1 MIKSF
6 EEYMNESESSGLLLS
21 NFIQTANVVAEEHFE
36 HFSDNMDDDE
46 EEEKESVKD
55 GYAHLVAYLYKTEVF
70 PEIMMKLLE
79 EVVFLGSVNIDDDC
93 KELIDVAF
101 PGLLGEYG
109 EIEVKHDEL
118 WKDKYWENTPGGNW
132 IEVLEYRGARMCFW
146 HDSGD
151 GPYIYIKKDDLL
163 EIMKKSPESIAMFP
177 DAFEV
182 LSDIKVDVKDF
193 LHKNRGRIGGKKFGL

>member
-6 EEYMNESESSGLLLS
+6 EEYLNESNSSGLLLGNLVQS
-21 NFIQTANVVAEEHFE
+21 AKVTAEEHLG
-36 HFSDNMDDDE
+36 DMND
-46 EEEKESVKD
+46 EEEKESAID
-55 GYAHLVAYLYKTEVF
+55 GYAHLAGYLYKTEVI

-79 EVVFLGSVNIDDDC
+79 DVAFLGSAIANDDC
-93 KELIDVAF
+93 KELMDVAF
-101 PGLLGEYG
+101 PGLYDEDGDIQDG
-109 EIEVKHDEL
+109 KEIWV
-118 WKDKYWENTPGGNW
+118 DKYWQNSPGANN
-132 IEVLEYRGARMCFW
+132 IEALEYQGVRMCAW

-193 LHKNRGRIGGKKFGL
+193 LYKKRGVIAGKKYGLR

>member
-6 EEYMNESESSGLLLS
+6 EEYLNESESSGLLLG
-21 NFIQTANVVAEEHFE
+21 NFVQTAKVAAEEHFG
-36 HFSDNMDDDE
+36 NMDDDE
-46 EEEKESVKD
+46 EKESGKD
-55 GYAHLVAYLYKTEVF
+55 GYAHLVAYLYKTELL
-70 PEIMMKLLE
+70 PEIPMMKLLE
-79 EVVFLGSVNIDDDC
+79 NVVFLGSVNTDDDC
-93 KELIDVAF
+93 KELMDVAF

-118 WKDKYWENTPGGNW
+118 WKDKYWENSPGANW
-132 IEVLEYRGARMCFW
+132 IEVLEYQGARMCFW
-146 HDSGD
+146 QDSGD

-163 EIMKKSPESIAMFP
+163 EIMKKTPESIAMFP

-182 LSDIKVDVKDF
+182 LSDVKVDIKDF